1 MKVVLLKDVK
11 NTGRAGTV
19 IECSD
24 GHALNFLIP
33 RGMAAPATPAN
44 LKQAEARLKQ
54 RAQTK
59 ELDAKLISDRLNALA
74 DGRIVITK
82 KANEQGHLYDGVDAA
97 DIAAATELPEEAIK
111 LEKPI
116 KELGDFA
123 VPVAMGADF
132 GSIRVHIEAE

>member
-33 RGMAAPATPAN
+33 RGMAAPATAAN

-54 RAQTK
+54 RAQVK

-97 DIAAATELPEEAIK
+97 DIAAATDLPEEAIK

-116 KELGDFA
+116 KELGDYA

-132 GSIRVHIEAE
+132 GSIRVIIEAE